1 MNVFELMKQAK
12 DMQGKMSQL
21 QEALGSQSV
30 EGTSGGGMVRVTCTG
45 KMDILSVT
53 IDKATVDP
61 EDVGML
67 EDLVKAAVNDALHQ
81 AKNLAA
87 QEMSSLTG
95 GLNIAGLFS

>member
-1 MNVFELMKQAK
+1 MNMFDLMRQAK

-21 QEALGSQSV
+21 QETLSAKRV

-45 KMDILSVT
+45 KMEILSIN

-67 EDLVKAAVNDALHQ
+67 EDLVKAAVNDALNQ
-81 AKNLAA
+81 AKSLAA

-95 GLNIAGLFS
+95 GLNLSGLFG